1 MSKENVCKEGIVRAI
16 HENSIDVEIIISS
29 ACSGCHA
36 KSICMPS
43 DQKQE
48 IISAKSLY
56 GETFEVG
63 EKVELVLSNASANKA
78 VIMAYVIP
86 FLQLMITLVACYL
99 IFHTE
104 LISVLVSLASVVI
117 YYIILKKF
125 NKKFDKEFAFFVKK
139 HIE

>member
-56 GETFEVG
+56 GEKFEIG
-63 EKVELVLSNASANKA
+63 EKVELVLSNTSANKA
-78 VIMAYVIP
+78 VIFAYVIP
-86 FLQLMITLVACYL
+86 FIQLMITLIACYI
-99 IFHTE
+99 IFHSE
-104 LISVLVSLASVVI
+104 LIGVIASIASVGI
-117 YYIILKKF
+117 YYIILKAFK
-125 NKKFDKEFAFFVKK
+125 KKFDEEFTFFVKK